1 MSNDEKNNSIKISVI
16 DHDVFQNFDLEFKQ
30 FNLLIGKNGSGKST
44 FLKLIHNLFA
54 GGAVIQNG
62 SLRVKCG
69 GYDYAVNYP
78 LDGKAATIPTQYI
91 PESRYVS
98 DNLIKTGAITL
109 PFDTKRPY
117 DRIAYSDDELA
128 MYNQILS
135 KIFGRTLRAKATA
148 SGTKMFYVKNEQL
161 VEPIA
166 DGYGIVNINPIIQT
180 LLNSKNNVILIE
192 EIEENLHPAAIKGFL
207 NFVFDIA
214 TKNNSTIFITTH
226 SIMTVLEFTKRLLSN
241 AKKYTI
247 TRFTETADKIQLT
260 HLVENNINKSLE
272 DFFGSFP
279 DQEDVKILRKL
290 SAFNRNI

>member
-1 MSNDEKNNSIKISVI
+1 MSSDEKNNSIKLSVI
-16 DHDVFQNFDLEFKQ
+16 GHNIFKDFDLDFKQ

-44 FLKLIHNLFA
+44 FLKLLNQLFS
-54 GGAVIQNG
+54 GAPAIQNG

-69 GYDYAVNYP
+69 DYDYAVNYP
-78 LDGKAATIPTQYI
+78 LDGKPTAMSIQYI

-98 DNLIKTGAITL
+98 DNIIRTGAITL
-109 PFDTKRPY
+109 PFDAKRPY
-117 DRIAYSDDELA
+117 DRIAYSDAELDI
-128 MYNQILS
+128 YNKIISQ
-135 KIFGRTLRAKATA
+135 IFGRTLRAKPTE
-148 SGTKMFYVKNEQL
+148 SGTKMFYVKNERL

-192 EIEENLHPAAIKGFL
+192 EIEENLHPAAIKAFL
-207 NFVFDIA
+207 NFVFDIS
-214 TKNNSTIFITTH
+214 TKNNTTIFITTH
-226 SIMTVLEFTKRLLSN
+226 SIMTVLEFTKRLLST

-247 TRFTETADKIQLT
+247 TRFTETADKIELT
-260 HLVENNINKSLE
+260 HLVESNINKSLE